1 MVVPETHGWVGG
13 CVKCGNEETNEHG
26 QCTYCVW
33 KGDIGPGADLK
44 EIIKKSNGSKQETDT
59 NAKNR

>member
-1 MVVPETHGWVGG
+1 MAPGANRLVGG
-13 CVKCGNEETNEHG
+13 CVRCGNRETNKNG
-26 QCTYCVW
+26 QCAYCVW

-44 EIIKKSNGSKQETDT
+44 EMIKKPNGSKQETDT